1 MEMTSLIIVGVVVL
15 VAIITIIGILYRY
28 RKCKSD
34 ELLVVYG
41 KTGSHKEKVSERDA
55 KGNLVDREVEIKTAK
70 VYHGGAAFVWP
81 IIQGYEVMSMQPIQL
96 NLVLKNALS
105 AQNIRVTIPTT
116 VTVAISQ
123 EPLIMQNAANRLLG
137 ADDDVKESLI
147 SDIVYGQMRLVIASM
162 TIEELNSDRD
172 KFLAQARDNIN
183 TELNKLGL
191 YLMNINIS
199 DIQDAAQYIDN
210 LGKKEETKA
219 RAQSQADIAEEEK
232 KGAIQIAQTTREK
245 EIAIAAATKEQETI
259 VAETNREKE
268 VAIAKT
274 TKEKE
279 TQLAEQHKEQQIAV
293 AEQRKEREIGV
304 ATAQTE
310 EASKVA
316 EQEALRA
323 AKIAEQQAYATAK
336 EAEFT
341 AKAEAA
347 KAEAEAEKEVRM
359 AVAAQNQEAETVKA
373 QQEKEAKTAQY
384 ESEARQKAAE
394 AEKAAGVAEQKAT
407 IEVSKAKGE
416 AEKAKAEA
424 ERVAGTSKVEAQMA
438 VAKTEQERQVE
449 VNEAKAKAE
458 EAKLKA
464 EVIIPAEKAKE
475 KAKIEAEAVKS
486 VAILEAEAEAAKI
499 LKAAEA
505 KANAT
510 KMQLEAEAE
519 GTKKKLL
526 AEAEGKKASL
536 MAEAEQKQ
544 AMEMAPALAV
554 EHMIKSGMHPEAIVQ
569 YAMTDR
575 WKEVAEANAKVFE
588 HIQLGNVT
596 VYGDSNTAGQ
606 FMANMAKNLAPSLE
620 IARNLP
626 IADSLKQIITGKKPE
641 ESPANGDKFPPVK

>member
-15 VAIITIIGILYRY
+15 VAIITIIGILSRY

-323 AKIAEQQAYATAK
+323 AK

-641 ESPANGDKFPPVK
+641 ESPAKGDNFPPVK

>member
-15 VAIITIIGILYRY
+15 VAIITIIGILSRY

-323 AKIAEQQAYATAK
+323 AKTAEQQAYATAK

-347 KAEAEAEKEVRM
+347 KAE
-359 AVAAQNQEAETVKA
+359 
-373 QQEKEAKTAQY
+373 
-384 ESEARQKAAE
+384 AE

-438 VAKTEQERQVE
+438 VAKTEQERQV
-449 VNEAKAKAE
+449 
-458 EAKLKA
+458 
-464 EVIIPAEKAKE
+464 
-475 KAKIEAEAVKS
+475 
-486 VAILEAEAEAAKI
+486 
-499 LKAAEA
+499 
-505 KANAT
+505 
-510 KMQLEAEAE
+510 
-519 GTKKKLL
+519 
-526 AEAEGKKASL
+526 
-536 MAEAEQKQ
+536 
-544 AMEMAPALAV
+544 
-554 EHMIKSGMHPEAIVQ
+554 
-569 YAMTDR
+569 
-575 WKEVAEANAKVFE
+575 EVAEANAKVFE

-641 ESPANGDKFPPVK
+641 ESPAKGDNFPPVK

>member
-1 MEMTSLIIVGVVVL
+1 MTSLIIVGVVVL
-15 VAIITIIGILYRY
+15 VAIITIIGILSRY

-347 KAEAEAEKEVRM
+347 KAEAHRTLKIE
-359 AVAAQNQEAETVKA
+359 
-373 QQEKEAKTAQY
+373 QY
-384 ESEARQKAAE
+384 R
-394 AEKAAGVAEQKAT
+394 EKAAGVAEQKAT

-641 ESPANGDKFPPVK
+641 ESPAKGDEFPPVK

>member
-15 VAIITIIGILYRY
+15 VAIITIIGILSRY

-323 AKIAEQQAYATAK
+323 AK

-641 ESPANGDKFPPVK
+641 ESPAKGDEFPPVK